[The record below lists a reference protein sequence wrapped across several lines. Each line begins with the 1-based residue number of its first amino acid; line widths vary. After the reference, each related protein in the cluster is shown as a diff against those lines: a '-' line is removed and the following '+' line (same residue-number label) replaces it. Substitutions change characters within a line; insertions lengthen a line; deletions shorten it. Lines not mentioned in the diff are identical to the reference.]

1 MTDRVRLLV
10 LPTLAMLVTVAILMA
25 LGTWQVQRLAWKSG
39 MIATVES
46 RAKAAPVAFPQ
57 TDAWGSIDLDAVDY
71 LPVRLVGRFRHS
83 EEVHVYWPLTEP
95 KGAIGGA
102 GYFVFTPLE
111 QADGSLVFV
120 NRGFVPEAR
129 KDPATRADGQI
140 AGDVTIEGLIRRP
153 EAANGFTPPEDLARN
168 RFYQRDPNL
177 FATARGLDSAK
188 VAPVFVD
195 AAASATPA
203 GGLPQAGET
212 LMVFRNNHLQYAGT
226 WYGLALCCLG
236 VYAVFVRARLKR
248 HGEIAPPGAI

>member
-1 MTDRVRLLV
+1 MTDRVRLII

-25 LGTWQVQRLAWKSG
+25 LGTWQMQRLAWKTG

-46 RAKAAPVAFPQ
+46 RASAPPADFPA
-57 TDAWGSIDLDAVDY
+57 TATWASLDLDAVDY
-71 LPVRLVGRFRHS
+71 LPVRLTGRFRHDD
-83 EEVHVYWPLTEP
+83 EVHVYWPLTEP
-95 KGAIGGA
+95 KGPIGGP

-111 QADGSLVFV
+111 RTDGSLVFV
-120 NRGFVPEAR
+120 NRGFVPDAR
-129 KDPATRADGQI
+129 KDAATRAEGQI
-140 AGDVTIEGLIRRP
+140 EGEVTIEGLIRRP
-153 EAANGFTPPEDLARN
+153 EAANTFTPPEDLARN
-168 RFYQRDPNL
+168 RFYQRDPSL
-177 FATARGLDSAK
+177 FAKARRLDPTK

-203 GGLPQAGET
+203 AGLPQAGET

-248 HGEIAPPGAI
+248 AGGAARPGED